1 MLNSSV
7 ARKLFMALSGLF
19 LIIFLTQHLLIN
31 LTSLIS
37 SDLFNTISHFMGT
50 NPIVQ
55 YILQPILILGVFFH
69 FVMGFV
75 LEIKNSRARVKS
87 YAKANLGV
95 GSSWASRNMIISGV
109 VILSF
114 LFIHFYDFWV
124 HEMNVKYIQG
134 DMSGKNLEGNFRY
147 WEELNAKFHQNIIIV
162 VAYCFSFIA
171 LGLHLVHGFSSSI
184 QSVGVGSKRFKIIK
198 TISFLYSIIVP
209 LGFSIIAIYHYLY

>member
-37 SDLFNTISHFMGT
+37 PDLFNTISHFMGT

-124 HEMNVKYIQG
+124 HEMNVKY
-134 DMSGKNLEGNFRY
+134 
-147 WEELNAKFHQNIIIV
+147 V
-162 VAYCFSFIA
+162 
-171 LGLHLVHGFSSSI
+171 
-184 QSVGVGSKRFKIIK
+184 
-198 TISFLYSIIVP
+198 
-209 LGFSIIAIYHYLY
+209 

>member
-31 LTSLIS
+31 LTPLIS
-37 SDLFNTISHFMGT
+37 SIFLIQFLTMGT

-55 YILQPILILGVFFH
+55 YILQPHNSGVFFH

-75 LEIKNSRARVKS
+75 LEIKKSRARVKS

-95 GSSWASRNMIISGV
+95 GSFASRNMIISGV

-124 HEMNVKYIQG
+124 HETNVKYVQG
-134 DMSGKNLEGNFRY
+134 DMSGK
-147 WEELNAKFHQNIIIV
+147 
-162 VAYCFSFIA
+162 
-171 LGLHLVHGFSSSI
+171 
-184 QSVGVGSKRFKIIK
+184 
-198 TISFLYSIIVP
+198 T
-209 LGFSIIAIYHYLY
+209 

>member
-75 LEIKNSRARVKS
+75 LEIKT
-87 YAKANLGV
+87 V
-95 GSSWASRNMIISGV
+95 G
-109 VILSF
+109 
-114 LFIHFYDFWV
+114 
-124 HEMNVKYIQG
+124 
-134 DMSGKNLEGNFRY
+134 LE
-147 WEELNAKFHQNIIIV
+147 
-162 VAYCFSFIA
+162 
-171 LGLHLVHGFSSSI
+171 
-184 QSVGVGSKRFKIIK
+184 
-198 TISFLYSIIVP
+198 
-209 LGFSIIAIYHYLY
+209 